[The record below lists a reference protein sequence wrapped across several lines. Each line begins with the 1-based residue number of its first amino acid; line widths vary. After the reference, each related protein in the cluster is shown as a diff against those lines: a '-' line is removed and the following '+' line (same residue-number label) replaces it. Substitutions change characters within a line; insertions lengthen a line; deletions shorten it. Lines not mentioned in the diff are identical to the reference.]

1 MTRAVLALIA
11 LTLALP
17 AAAATAAVPGHADRS
32 FGRGGAATFSAAAG
46 DAVGGAV
53 RSTAG
58 GGVLAGG
65 GSGGRF
71 EIVRLRRNGT
81 FDRRFG
87 RRGRV
92 FPALPGVSPDGVRG
106 LAVFRD
112 GRILAAGTLVVDG
125 TPRFAVVRLLPG
137 GEVDPAFGGGAGY
150 VLAGPPGATL
160 TAMAMDAD
168 GNLVLAGGR
177 ATGLAEVPV
186 VVRLLFD
193 GTPDPTFGAG
203 GTFDGAALGLSGRA
217 NAVLIGAGGSVA
229 FTVGVASAS
238 VGVSTF
244 TAVRLTAAGAPDP
257 AFGGTGLVSVPLS
270 PTSGLGLGA
279 DAIAPAAG
287 GRLLVAGTDGP
298 VGGGERAAV
307 LRLEPTG
314 ALDPRFGRGGI
325 VRVAR
330 RNDPLHILA
339 MTRMPRGRIALVG
352 SAQAPAGL
360 AIRLRADG
368 RRDRSFGAD
377 GLAFPVLGRPPDSPH
392 RAYTELDAV
401 DAARNRLVTAGS
413 VAGAATLIRTPTGI
427 SYLGRF
433 GFTVG
438 RLR

>member
-1 MTRAVLALIA
+1 MVRVVALIA
-11 LTLALP
+11 LSLALP

-32 FGRGGAATFSAAAG
+32 FGRGGAATFTATAG

-53 RSTAG
+53 RATGG

-65 GSGGRF
+65 GSAGRF
-71 EIVRLRRNGT
+71 EIVHLRRNGT
-81 FDRRFG
+81 FDRGFG

-92 FPALPGVSPDGVRG
+92 FPKLPGVSPDGVRG
-106 LAVFRD
+106 IAVFRD
-112 GRILAAGTLVVDG
+112 GRILAAGTLVVG
-125 TPRFAVVRLLPG
+125 GVARFAVVRLLPR

-160 TAMAMDAD
+160 TAMAMDAE

-177 ATGLAEVPV
+177 AAGGGAEVPV

-193 GTPDPTFGAG
+193 GTPDPTFGAS

-229 FTVGVASAS
+229 FTAGVARAS
-238 VGVSTF
+238 LGASTF

-257 AFGGTGLVSVPLS
+257 TFAGTGVVSVALS

-279 DAIAPAAG
+279 DAIAPATGA
-287 GRLLVAGTDGP
+287 RLLVAGTDGP

-307 LRLEPTG
+307 LRLLPNG

-325 VRVAR
+325 VRIAR
-330 RNDPLHILA
+330 RNDPMHVLA

-352 SAQAPAGL
+352 SARAPAGL

-368 RRDRSFGAD
+368 RRDRGFGAD

-392 RAYTELDAV
+392 RAYSELDAV